1 MNNLNISNTTLVL
14 VASLVVVSLLISYK
28 QKLGIVKET
37 AIAVLRAVVQLVVVG
52 FVLQYIFDAKE
63 WFLTLAMYLV
73 IIFNA
78 AYNAGKRASD
88 LSRWSAFSIS
98 FVSLIVSVSITMTI
112 LVTSGAIEFKAMQ
125 VVPISGMLANNTLA
139 ALGLVY
145 RNMHQQYNDLHEQVV
160 ERLALGASIR
170 DASYEIYR
178 NALRLGMQP
187 QIDTAKTLGI
197 VSLPGMMS
205 GLIFAGVSLVSAIK
219 YQIMVTFM
227 LLGSTGISC
236 LMATFM
242 TYRKYFNNR
251 AQLVGAR
258 HN

>member
-1 MNNLNISNTTLVL
+1 MNNLDISPTTLAL
-14 VASLVVVSLLISYK
+14 VASLVAASLFISYK
-28 QKLGIVKET
+28 EKLGITKET
-37 AIAVLRAVVQLVVVG
+37 LIAVTRAIVQLIVVG

-78 AYNAGKRASD
+78 ALNAGKRSTD
-88 LSRWSAFSIS
+88 LSRKDGFVIS
-98 FVSLIVSVSITMTI
+98 FVALIFSVSITMAI
-112 LVTSGAIEFKAMQ
+112 LLLSHAIEFKAMQ

-145 RNMHQQYNDLHEQVV
+145 RNMHQQYHDLHEQVI
-160 ERLALGASIR
+160 ERLALGASIK

-178 NALRLGMQP
+178 NALRMGMQP

-205 GLIFAGVSLVSAIK
+205 GLIFAGVSPVSAIK

-227 LLGSTGISC
+227 LLGSTGIGC
-236 LMATFM
+236 LIATFL
-242 TYRKYFNNR
+242 TYRQYFNDR
-251 AQLVGAR
+251 AQLRDVT
-258 HN
+258 NK